1 MKKIGLLGGSFD
13 PPHKGHIFIS
23 LEAKKLLS
31 LDEIWWLITP
41 QNPHKVYKPAT
52 YHQRLNNCLRIIKN
66 CPIKIKEYEKDINSK
81 YSYATIRFLCNKY
94 NFIKFFWLMGADN
107 VISFHK
113 WQNWKQIFEKV
124 SIVVFKR
131 QGYNSSALKS
141 ITNKQYLNYHI
152 NLDRF
157 SLNKFN
163 RLPSWSML
171 NNKEINISSTEIR
184 NQQKNLRG

>member
-23 LEAKKLLS
+23 LEAKKILS

-66 CPIKIKEYEKDINSK
+66 YPIKIKEYEKDINSK
-81 YSYATIRFLCNKY
+81 YSYATIRFLYNKY
-94 NFIKFFWLMGADN
+94 KFIKFFWLMGADN
-107 VISFHK
+107 VINFHK

-152 NLDRF
+152 SLDKF

-184 NQQKNLRG
+184 DQQKNLRG